1 MNRAASVSVIM
12 PAAGSGQ
19 RFGSQSNKLFA
30 ILDGKP
36 LWQHTVDR
44 FHNRGDVRQ
53 IVLAVSEEDESTF
66 REQIASISSAAP
78 IHLVRGGATRSE
90 SVGAALDAV
99 KKFVAESAV
108 ANSSTPTLV
117 AIHDA
122 ARPLVRQSDLDRV
135 FAKAAETGA
144 AILAAPV
151 SGTLKRTTG
160 NGSETVDRRN
170 TFVALTP
177 QVFAIDVICQAYARD
192 RGRLATDDAQ
202 LVERTSHPVQL
213 VPGSA
218 DNLKITFP
226 EDLRIAE
233 AILNECRSE
242 FV

>member
-1 MNRAASVSVIM
+1 MNCAASVSVIM

-30 ILDGKP
+30 FLDGKP
-36 LWQHTVDR
+36 LWQHAVDR
-44 FHNRGDVRQ
+44 FQHRGDVRQ

-66 REQIASISSAAP
+66 REQIAAIHSAVP
-78 IHLVRGGATRSE
+78 INIVRGGATRSE
-90 SVGAALDAV
+90 SVRAALDAV
-99 KKFVAESAV
+99 QKFAAHSAT
-108 ANSSTPTLV
+108 ATPMLV

-122 ARPLVRQSDLDRV
+122 ARPLVRQVDLDRV
-135 FAKAAETGA
+135 FKKAAETGA

-160 NGSETVDRRN
+160 DGSETVDRRN

-192 RGRLATDDAQ
+192 RGRMATDDAQ

-213 VPGSA
+213 VTGSA